1 MREAP
6 LWRVTQGIS
15 QILVT
20 LSSENQHLTSHL
32 ELLPWDS
39 DLTLDP
45 QPHLGDRCQAA
56 VNMEICSPFCHVDQ
70 RWHRRGRF
78 SRWKSGSNISS
89 LSHLGEQMGKHV
101 EELWA
106 SLKKKGGG
114 GAFFPKKVAREHFY
128 SVVLKAFW
136 ASRHFVNGAFLQ
148 MRRWRAGGEAGR
160 ALREHLQCQAPHM
173 ICGSLFTTASRGKQ
187 FSSRLQS
194 QGWLQR
200 GRERMYLSPNNSILG
215 FSFPVEPGF
224 IHMLLC

>member
-114 GAFFPKKVAREHFY
+114 GFFPKE
-128 SVVLKAFW
+128 SCQ
-136 ASRHFVNGAFLQ
+136 GTFL
-148 MRRWRAGGEAGR
+148 
-160 ALREHLQCQAPHM
+160 
-173 ICGSLFTTASRGKQ
+173 
-187 FSSRLQS
+187 
-194 QGWLQR
+194 
-200 GRERMYLSPNNSILG
+200 LSCPESILG
-215 FSFPVEPGF
+215 FQAFCKWCFSADEEMESGWGGRQSPERTPAVPGTPHDLWVPVHNSLSREAVF
-224 IHMLLC
+224 I